1 VRGPLGGPQQT
12 EATQVM
18 SATAIL
24 APRRL
29 TALILT
35 ALLVLGS
42 MAAWA
47 SPVEAQRPDGA
58 GQPPTAGH
66 QGVHFELTILHN
78 NDGESKLRPSFVP
91 LPGTPSPGPDLS
103 KPYAGVA
110 YFKSLVDILKAE
122 ATSGQPARPGAKRGV
137 VMLSSGD
144 NFLAGSEF
152 TASLVKG
159 VPFYDSIAM
168 SLIGYDAI
176 AIGNHEFDF
185 GPDVLADF
193 IRGFSPPVPFLSANL
208 DVSQEP
214 SLVALEQ
221 QGQIAK
227 STVVH
232 ERGERIGV
240 IGATTPQLP
249 NISSPRNVVVN
260 AVAPAVQ
267 AEVDRLHAA
276 GVNKIILVSHLQNIN
291 EDLALAGELTG
302 IDVMIAGGGDEL
314 LANPWNPL
322 SPGDGPG
329 QVAGPYPL
337 TATDGA
343 GADLPVITTAGDYK
357 YVGRLVV
364 GFDQRGNVVDI
375 DHERSGPIRVI
386 GFDDGVSVSTSDV
399 PPTNYIVS
407 ADPEVQA
414 QVVDPVNAFVAAQAA
429 NVLATSEVA
438 LEGRRPAIRE
448 RETNLGNLT
457 ADSMLWQAQ
466 QSAPTFG
473 VEIPAVSLQNG
484 GGIRNGSLIP
494 AGPITELNTFE
505 ILAFTNFVSVMEEV
519 SGEHLKELL
528 ETSISALPS
537 ENGRFGHWGGLSFTY
552 DVTAQGRVID
562 PNTCAVSAEGSRV
575 QTITVGGTTIYAG
588 GSWQVDPDTWTVAMA
603 TNDFTFRG
611 GDCYD
616 FRDKSFTTV
625 GVTYQQ
631 ALANYLT
638 ASNGLNGLISAAQY
652 PEVPPAPPQRII
664 PQ

>member
-1 VRGPLGGPQQT
+1 
-12 EATQVM
+12 M
-18 SATAIL
+18 SVVASL
-24 APRRL
+24 SPRRV
-29 TALILT
+29 TAVVL
-35 ALLVLGS
+35 ALLFLLSTIVV
-42 MAAWA
+42 AAA
-47 SPVEAQRPDGA
+47 PVEARAPDAA
-58 GQPPTAGH
+58 GPPDAGR

-78 NDGESKLRPSFVP
+78 NDGESKLRPSFVGGDP
-91 LPGTPSPGPDLS
+91 T

-122 ATSGQPARPGAKRGV
+122 ATSGRPTSPGAKRGV

-152 TASLVKG
+152 TASLEKG

-168 SLIGYDAI
+168 SLIGYNAI

-193 IRGFSPPVPFLSANL
+193 IRGFSPAVPFLSANI
-208 DVSQEP
+208 DVSAEP
-214 SLVALEQ
+214 ALLALEQ
-221 QGQIAK
+221 QGRIAK
-227 STVVH
+227 STVVR
-232 ERGERIGV
+232 ERGELIGV

-249 NISSPRNVVVN
+249 NISSPRNVIVN

-267 AEVDRLHAA
+267 GEVTRLQHM
-276 GVNKIILVSHLQNIN
+276 GVNKIILISHLQNIN
-291 EDLALAGELTG
+291 EDLDLAAELTG

-322 SPGDGPG
+322 SPADSPA
-329 QVAGPYPL
+329 QIAGSYPL
-337 TATDGA
+337 TATDGS
-343 GADLPVITTAGDYK
+343 GRNLPVITTAGDYK

-364 GFDQRGNVVDI
+364 GFDRRGNVVNVDN
-375 DHERSGPIRVI
+375 ERSGPIRVI
-386 GFDDGVSVSTSDV
+386 GFDDSATSTASTDV
-399 PPTNYIVS
+399 PLTSYIVS
-407 ADPEVQA
+407 PDPQVQA
-414 QVVDPVNAFVAAQAA
+414 QVVDPINEFVAAQAA
-429 NVLATSEVA
+429 NVLATSQVA

-466 QSAPTFG
+466 QSAPSFG
-473 VEIPAVSLQNG
+473 VDVPGVSLQNG
-484 GGIRNGSLIP
+484 GGIRNGTLIP

-505 ILAFTNFVSVMEEV
+505 ILAFTNFVSVMEDV
-519 SGEHLKELL
+519 TGEHLKELL
-528 ETSISALPS
+528 ETSISGLPS

-562 PNTCAVSAEGSRV
+562 GVTCEVSAEGARV
-575 QTITVGGTTIYAG
+575 QSITVGSETIYSG
-588 GSWQVDPDTWTVAMA
+588 GAWQVDPATWTVAMA

-638 ASNGLNGLISAAQY
+638 ASNGLNGVITAAQY
-652 PEVPPAPPQRII
+652 PEVPPAAPQRII
-664 PQ
+664 PI